1 MFQKKQEKFIKSQCQ
16 GFGGLAV
23 IAGFAIS
30 VIYLLIVMSVE
41 NTINLF
47 GPEEYY
53 LKLIGFFSGI
63 VILGVFCFV
72 DDLKG
77 INPFVKLTG
86 QILAA
91 IVVAICG
98 IQINRISLPFFDT
111 FVTEEIAAIIVT
123 VIWIVGITNAINLI
137 DGLDRIIKWNFTYFV
152 CFSCYNICIKWFS
165 SYCHP
170 ISYCSCW

>member
-1 MFQKKQEKFIKSQCQ
+1 
-16 GFGGLAV
+16 
-23 IAGFAIS
+23 
-30 VIYLLIVMSVE
+30 MSVE

-77 INPFVKLTG
+77 INPFGKLTG

-111 FVTEEIAAIIVT
+111 FVTEEIAAVIVT

-137 DGLDRIIKWNFTYFV
+137 DGLDRTFKWNFTYFV
-152 CFSCYNICIKWFS
+152 YFSCYNICIKWFS

-170 ISYCSCW
+170 IGYCTCW

>member
-1 MFQKKQEKFIKSQCQ
+1 MFQKKQEKFIRSQCQ
-16 GFGGLAV
+16 DFGGLAV
-23 IAGFAIS
+23 IAGFAVS

-111 FVTEEIAAIIVT
+111 FVTEEIAAVIVT

-137 DGLDRIIKWNFTYFV
+137 DGLDRTFKWNFTYFV
-152 CFSCYNICIKWFS
+152 YFSCYNICIKWFS

-170 ISYCSCW
+170 IGYCTCW

>member
-1 MFQKKQEKFIKSQCQ
+1 MFQKKQEKFIKNLCQ
-16 GFGGLAV
+16 DFGGLAV
-23 IAGFAIS
+23 IAGFAVS

-53 LKLIGFFSGI
+53 LKLIGFFAGI
-63 VILGVFCFV
+63 VILGIFCFI

-86 QILAA
+86 QILAG
-91 IVVAICG
+91 IIVAICG

-137 DGLDRIIKWNFTYFV
+137 DGLDRIIKWNFTYFM
-152 CFSCYNICIKWFS
+152 CFISYYICTKWFS
-165 SYCHP
+165 TYFYFVSYCT
-170 ISYCSCW
+170 CW